1 MGNNPL
7 VSIVAVSYNQEGY
20 IKDSLMSLL
29 SQDYSP
35 LQIIVS
41 DDQST
46 DLTFQILSEI
56 AKHYDGPHE
65 LILHRNEF
73 NLGIGGNRNK
83 AIELAKGELL
93 VTADGDDISA
103 PNRVSTLVNYWNSQS
118 PPPLLI
124 TTDAIDFTESGEILE
139 EKRCDD
145 LQKISSPQSF
155 IADKPL
161 FWGCTNIYSRELID
175 RFGGINIGVGADD
188 QIIVLRSIL
197 LGGAHS
203 LHKPLVRHRQGGVG
217 STTAFSAKSKGALLI
232 KKAPIAT
239 ADLNQMLEDAK
250 KVSREAELLPA
261 LKKPMAE
268 AKFTEEIAVTK
279 GFKETFRLFQKYSDA
294 PLLKRIRIYIYIH
307 TPLINQIY
315 FIFKKDKV

>member
-1 MGNNPL
+1 MSNNPL
-7 VSIVAVSYNQEGY
+7 VSIVAISYNQERH

-35 LQIIVS
+35 LQIIIS
-41 DDQST
+41 DDHST
-46 DLTFQILSEI
+46 DSTFQVLSEI
-56 AKHYDGPHE
+56 AKQYDGPHE
-65 LILHRNEF
+65 LILHRNES

-83 AIELAKGELL
+83 AIGLAKGDLL
-93 VTADGDDISA
+93 VTADGDDISI

-118 PPPLLI
+118 PRPLLI

-175 RFGGINIGVGADD
+175 KFGDINVGVGADD
-188 QIIVLRSIL
+188 QIIVLRSFL

-203 LHKPLVRHRQGGVG
+203 LHKPLVHHRQGGVG
-217 STTAFSAKSKGALLI
+217 STSAFSAKNKGDLLI

-239 ADLNQMLEDAK
+239 ADLNQILEDAK
-250 KVSREAELLPA
+250 KVGRESELFPV
-261 LKKPMAE
+261 LKKPIAE

-279 GFKETFRLFQKYSDA
+279 GFKETLRLFQKYADA
-294 PLLKRIRIYIYIH
+294 PLLKKIRIYIYIH
-307 TPLINQIY
+307 IPLINQIY
-315 FIFKKDKV
+315 FVFKK

>member
-1 MGNNPL
+1 
-7 VSIVAVSYNQEGY
+7 
-20 IKDSLMSLL
+20 MSLL

-35 LQIIVS
+35 LQIIIS
-41 DDQST
+41 DDYST
-46 DLTFQILSEI
+46 DSTFQVLSDI
-56 AKHYDGPHE
+56 AKQYDGPHE
-65 LILHRNEF
+65 LILRRNES

-83 AIELAKGELL
+83 AIELAKGDLL
-93 VTADGDDISA
+93 VTADGDDISS
-103 PNRVSTLVNYWNSQS
+103 PNRVSTLINYWNSQS
-118 PPPLLI
+118 PRPHLI

-139 EKRCDD
+139 DKRCDD

-161 FWGCTNIYSRELID
+161 FWGCTNMYSRELID
-175 RFGGINIGVGADD
+175 KFGGINVGVGADD
-188 QIIVLRSIL
+188 QIIVLRSFL

-203 LHKPLVRHRQGGVG
+203 LHQPLVSHRQGGVG
-217 STTAFSAKSKGALLI
+217 STSASSAKTKGALLI

-250 KVSREAELLPA
+250 KVGKEAELLPV

-268 AKFTEEIAVTK
+268 AKFTQEIAVTK

>member
-7 VSIVAVSYNQEGY
+7 VSIVAVSYNQERY

-41 DDQST
+41 DDHST
-46 DLTFQILSEI
+46 DSTFQILTDI
-56 AKHYDGPHE
+56 AKQYDGPHE

-103 PNRVSTLVNYWNSQS
+103 PNRVSTLVNYWNLQS
-118 PPPLLI
+118 PRPLLI

-145 LQKISSPQSF
+145 LQKISNPQSF
-155 IADKPL
+155 ITNKPL

-197 LGGAHS
+197 LGRVHS
-203 LHKPLVRHRQGGVG
+203 LHKALVRHRQGGVG
-217 STTAFSAKSKGALLI
+217 SISASSAKTKGVLLT

-250 KVSREAELLPA
+250 KVGREAELLPV

-307 TPLINQIY
+307 IPSINQIY